1 MDKIKE
7 ANDEELC
14 DKIIEIIESK
24 ENKIQIDL
32 TEAFDSFE
40 EEYTKPL
47 RRKLPM
53 TGMKMN
59 WSLNQLALK

>member
-1 MDKIKE
+1 MQNTVTEIKNSLE
-7 ANDEELC
+7 ATD
-14 DKIIEIIESK
+14 S
-24 ENKIQIDL
+24 KIQIDL

-47 RRKLPM
+47 RRKLPL